1 MWVLTLN
8 CSSDYYNTNW
18 TKIYKKKKNA
28 QIEYKEVITNQYKMY
43 CDNDDIDET
52 LTIDE
57 MLNKIYEMQSCE
69 DDFEIELSVLKTE
82 D

>member
-8 CSSDYYNTNW
+8 CSSAYYKTNLM
-18 TKIYKKKKNA
+18 KIYKKKKNA
-28 QIEYKEVITNQYKMY
+28 QIEYNQIITDEYNML
-43 CDNDDIDET
+43 CDNDDIDEK

-57 MLNKIYEMQSCE
+57 MLNKIYEMQSYYC
-69 DDFEIELSVLKTE
+69 DFKIKLEILKTE